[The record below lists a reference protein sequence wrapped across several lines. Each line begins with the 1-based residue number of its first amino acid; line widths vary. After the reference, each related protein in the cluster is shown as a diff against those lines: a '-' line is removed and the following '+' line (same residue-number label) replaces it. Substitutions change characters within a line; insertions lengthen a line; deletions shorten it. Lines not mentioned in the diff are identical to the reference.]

1 MPPFW
6 FLNLYLCSEIN
17 IENKKIEARINT
29 WDRTYYMDPSY
40 LSQCEFLR
48 FHPFARK
55 FHHFAFLYS
64 LVISYCV
71 YVLSFPS
78 PFTCWYHFLATV
90 SSLTVYLDVY
100 VLFVILITA
109 ILIGVRGNF
118 NIMDFHSLS
127 TNRVEHFSHVCQIF
141 HLYFI
146 S

>member
-1 MPPFW
+1 
-6 FLNLYLCSEIN
+6 
-17 IENKKIEARINT
+17 
-29 WDRTYYMDPSY
+29 MDPSY

-55 FHHFAFLYS
+55 FHDFAFLSS

-90 SSLTVYLDVY
+90 SSLTVYLDVH
-100 VLFVILITA
+100 VLFVILIPA
-109 ILIGVRGNF
+109 ILTGMRGNF
-118 NIMDFHSLS
+118 NIMGFHSLTTS
-127 TNRVEHFSHVCQIF
+127 GVEHFSHVCQIF
-141 HLYFI
+141 LLYFI